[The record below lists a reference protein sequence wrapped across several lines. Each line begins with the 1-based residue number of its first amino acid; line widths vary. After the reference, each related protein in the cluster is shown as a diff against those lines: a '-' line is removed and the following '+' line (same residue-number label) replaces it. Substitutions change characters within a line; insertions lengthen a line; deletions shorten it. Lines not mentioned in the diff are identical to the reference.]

1 MCWVVNP
8 TPRLLDSWERYAL
21 PSLQETGWIQGPVR
35 KGAKKLSPNGIRS
48 PDRPARSESLC
59 QPNYPGLEWKIRKE
73 SMDSDI
79 CLRWRAKTP
88 KLRFN
93 GHLHE
98 EFLTSCLL

>member
-48 PDRPARSESLC
+48 PDRPARSESLR
-59 QPNYPGLEWKIRKE
+59 QPNYPGLEWKIRKKKTKKKFHV
-73 SMDSDI
+73 S
-79 CLRWRAKTP
+79 LRKHGFRHMPQMASETT
-88 KLRFN
+88 
-93 GHLHE
+93 E
-98 EFLTSCLL
+98 T